1 MIEADMQFAYDN
13 LPETQGQV
21 GRVNKWAAAAYL
33 AKIYMYQGK
42 FAEAKALFDCDHS
55 GRLWWNWSR
64 KNFQW

>member
-33 AKIYMYQGK
+33 AKD
-42 FAEAKALFDCDHS
+42 LHVP
-55 GRLWWNWSR
+55 R
-64 KNFQW
+64 

>member
-13 LPETQGQV
+13 LPETQAQV

-42 FAEAKALFDCDHS
+42 FADAKALYDRDHS
-55 GRLWWNWSR
+55 RCLWWNRSR
-64 KNFQW
+64 